1 MGSNHESS
9 LRNLIRYSGLAFG
22 AGYLLI
28 FVGLIA
34 IVAETFVRTLP
45 YTRGYTVSTDIP
57 AWFVVSVVSL
67 FFAAFCGFAFGVSV
81 VKNSDWR
88 RLDQKAKNISSSVSA
103 FSLMILFLGI
113 GTIAALSS
121 LPFAPMLTPI
131 CFVVG
136 AVLLL
141 VGYRVF
147 LGEAVESRLIG
158 GILMIVSI
166 VLIYLVALAPLRNIW
181 SLFSSILSTSSMP
194 RIAMPLPGFL
204 TGEINTETA
213 CLLVAAFCAV
223 LYGFLGLR
231 TGKGLHVLTIILSIS
246 TIIFGVGLSYFNFSA
261 VSLMSNFMSYAS
273 QALISI
279 WLVFFGLLIL
289 GISGII
295 IIVSAAFS
303 LGLSIKG
310 LQTIALIPPPP
321 PPPPPPQ

>member
-1 MGSNHESS
+1 MGSNHESN

-22 AGYLLI
+22 TGYLLI

-45 YTRGYTVSTDIP
+45 YTRGYTVSAGIP
-57 AWFVVSVVSL
+57 AWFFVSAVSL
-67 FFAAFCGFAFGVSV
+67 FLAAILGLAFGVSV
-81 VKNSDWR
+81 IKNSDWR
-88 RLDQKAKNISSSVSA
+88 RLDKKTKNISSSVSA

-158 GILMIVSI
+158 GIFMIVSI

-181 SLFSSILSTSSMP
+181 SFFNSILSTSSMP
-194 RIAMPLPGFL
+194 RIAMLLPGFL
-204 TGEINTETA
+204 TGEIKIETA
-213 CLLVAAFCAV
+213 SLLIAAICAV

-231 TGKGLHVLTIILSIS
+231 TGKGLHVLTIMLSIS
-246 TIIFGVGLSYFNFSA
+246 AIVFGVGLLYFNFSA

-279 WLVFFGLLIL
+279 WLVFSGLLIL

-303 LGLSIKG
+303 LGLSIKE
-310 LQTIALIPPPP
+310 LQTITLIPPPP
-321 PPPPPPQ
+321 PPPPPTQ